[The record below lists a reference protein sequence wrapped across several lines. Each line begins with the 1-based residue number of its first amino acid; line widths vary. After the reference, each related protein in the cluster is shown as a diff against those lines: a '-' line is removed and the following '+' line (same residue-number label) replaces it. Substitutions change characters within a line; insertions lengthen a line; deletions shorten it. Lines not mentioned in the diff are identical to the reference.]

1 MVSKIEPD
9 RYADTGFSVKD
20 TAPEVNALLFR
31 RMMSREA
38 GDRLCMGMDMTATAK
53 ALVWATLP
61 DGLSEKDRRTAFYE
75 RFYGQRCPL
84 T

>member
-1 MVSKIEPD
+1 
-9 RYADTGFSVKD
+9 
-20 TAPEVNALLFR
+20 
-31 RMMSREA
+31 
-38 GDRLCMGMDMTATAK
+38 MGLDMTVTAK

-61 DGLSEKDRRTAFYE
+61 DGLSEKDRRAAFYE